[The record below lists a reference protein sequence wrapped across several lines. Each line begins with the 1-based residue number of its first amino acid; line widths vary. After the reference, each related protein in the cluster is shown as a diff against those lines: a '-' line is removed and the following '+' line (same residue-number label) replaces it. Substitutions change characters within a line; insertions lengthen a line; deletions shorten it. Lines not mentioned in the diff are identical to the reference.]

1 MSVPAAK
8 PLLYLKPAGWI
19 WASKA
24 MLFYRRADQFRQQRF
39 GKETRFGM
47 ISCCGGDWAAVAM
60 DEVFPIFFLKGSR
73 AAQLFENAQ
82 CSINSL
88 LSRLAAQLRQMFI
101 GHGLTSGTHS
111 GAQTPGFDLP

>member
-1 MSVPAAK
+1 
-8 PLLYLKPAGWI
+8 
-19 WASKA
+19 
-24 MLFYRRADQFRQQRF
+24 
-39 GKETRFGM
+39 M
-47 ISCCGGDWAAVAM
+47 IGRCGGDWAAVAM

-88 LSRLAAQLRQMFI
+88 LSRFAAQFGEMFT
-101 GHGLTSGTHS
+101 GHGLASGTHS